1 MTENSPAPSL
11 LPNRFRPPS
20 PLSALA
26 FVGFLVFFLW
36 SLAGAGISLP
46 ELLRGIPNMIRI
58 GGEMVPPATDRF
70 FPMLGAVVVTFQMAV
85 VGTVVGILLSM
96 PLAVLASK
104 NHTPHP
110 AIRSAVRGAISFM
123 RTVPD
128 LAWAL
133 FFVASVG
140 LGPFAGTLTLIVDT
154 IGFCGRFFAE
164 AMEEVDSG
172 PPEALSAIGARPMDV
187 VVCAT
192 LPMAMPSLVNTSLF
206 ALEKAVRSSVVLGLV
221 GAGGIGAE
229 LAASMEMFRYDQAA
243 TIVLII
249 FVLVMAVETLS
260 SWMREKLIG
269 KLS

>member
-1 MTENSPAPSL
+1 MTESIRPAPPS
-11 LPNRFRPPS
+11 RFEPPS
-20 PLSALA
+20 PVSAVLFAAFLA
-26 FVGFLVFFLW
+26 FFTW
-36 SLAGAGISLP
+36 SLAGAGISIS
-46 ELLRGIPNMIRI
+46 ELIEGLPNMAQI
-58 GGEMVPPATDRF
+58 GSEMVPPATDRF
-70 FPMLGAVVVTFQMAV
+70 SPMLDSVLVTFQMAL
-85 VGTVVGILLSM
+85 VGSVIGILLSL
-96 PLAVLASK
+96 PLAVLASR

-110 AIRSAVRGAISFM
+110 LIRSAVRGFVSFV

-154 IGFCGRFFAE
+154 IGFCARFFAE

-172 PPEALSAIGARPMDV
+172 PPEAMAAIGAGPIDIIA
-187 VVCAT
+187 CAT

-229 LAASMEMFRYDQAA
+229 LATSMEMFRYDQSA
-243 TIVLII
+243 TIVLMI
-249 FVLVMAVETLS
+249 FVLVMAVESLS
-260 SWMREKLIG
+260 SHARAKLIG
-269 KLS
+269 GRG